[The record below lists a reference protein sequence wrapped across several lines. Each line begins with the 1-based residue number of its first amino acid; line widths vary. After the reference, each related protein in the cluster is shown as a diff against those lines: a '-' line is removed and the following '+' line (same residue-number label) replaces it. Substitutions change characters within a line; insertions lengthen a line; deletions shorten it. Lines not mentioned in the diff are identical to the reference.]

1 MFISFIKCK
10 AAKLNICEMA
20 IILGLLAV
28 ASIFPAVGLVAL
40 LSYLLG
46 ASNQFAV
53 LVPAGLWLGFVAW
66 VWISFVLAGRNAPPV
81 RVSTIELTAMQWLCA
96 VYVGIRV
103 FLAPASEQQI
113 WQRVGQVFEWT
124 IIGFHVIYFS
134 LAWAMRAPV
143 PLKTYLVF
151 LGILSLA
158 WLKS

>member
-1 MFISFIKCK
+1 
-10 AAKLNICEMA
+10 
-20 IILGLLAV
+20 
-28 ASIFPAVGLVAL
+28 
-40 LSYLLG
+40 
-46 ASNQFAV
+46 
-53 LVPAGLWLGFVAW
+53 
-66 VWISFVLAGRNAPPV
+66 
-81 RVSTIELTAMQWLCA
+81 MQWLCA